1 MKDQKRLKKVV
12 NNKKEK
18 KETSSNK
25 NSTSKNF
32 YYSFLTIIL
41 FLCLIQITISA
52 ILNVSK
58 VISYNA
64 KIVQITKTRD
74 TAKALNE
81 IAGIS
86 VFENEQTGELKN
98 MPQLIDEIAS
108 KWSSF
113 TEEQRAGLSEGI
125 AGKEQAAVFQSLMSN
140 YDTMKQ
146 VQQELNEGMHF
157 GSALAENEQYVD
169 SLNGKLNK
177 LKEVWV
183 GIFNKVFDSNS
194 AKGLLDVLISC

>member
-1 MKDQKRLKKVV
+1 MEYMKDQKRLKKVV
-12 NNKKEK
+12 NHKKEK
-18 KETSSNK
+18 KEASNNK

-81 IAGIS
+81 QLKDNINNFSNITGLEAIAR
-86 VFENEQTGELKN
+86 NNLK
-98 MPQLIDEIAS
+98 MSSEDEVLVIINNPKAE
-108 KWSSF
+108 KK
-113 TEEQRAGLSEGI
+113 EEKHKKMGFLR
-125 AGKEQAAVFQSLMSN
+125 
-140 YDTMKQ
+140 YD
-146 VQQELNEGMHF
+146 
-157 GSALAENEQYVD
+157 
-169 SLNGKLNK
+169 
-177 LKEVWV
+177 
-183 GIFNKVFDSNS
+183 
-194 AKGLLDVLISC
+194 